1 MKAFHYKGMHG
12 RQASDERRYLKV
24 NDGGKRL
31 NSIEYVKENTKGCLL
46 HDILKQ
52 ISAAWESKAAKDGK
66 SVCRDVNDILDTY
79 AVGMRICSEG
89 MYDGD
94 ELVLGTW
101 KDTWKHIKK
110 LLVDHQR
117 KERKETSLGKKMQS
131 EI

>member
-46 HDILKQ
+46 HDILEQ

-66 SVCRDVNDILDTY
+66 SVCRDVNDILDKY
-79 AVGMRICSEG
+79 AVEMLIGREE
-89 MYDGD
+89 MYEGD
-94 ELVLGTW
+94 ELVLVTW
-101 KDTWKHIKK
+101 KNIWEHIKK
-110 LLVDHQR
+110 VLVDHRR